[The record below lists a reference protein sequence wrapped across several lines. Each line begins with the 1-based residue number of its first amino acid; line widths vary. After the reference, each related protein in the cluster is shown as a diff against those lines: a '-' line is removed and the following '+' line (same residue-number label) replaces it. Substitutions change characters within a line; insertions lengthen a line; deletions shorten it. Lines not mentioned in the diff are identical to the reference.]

1 MKYSCSCFQ
10 PLALTV
16 KKPKGTFL
24 TSRGCLKIEFSKNY
38 PNNKA
43 VKIQSKPDFH
53 GFYLTFQGGYTLAFY
68 FLCFAN
74 RTAPMRADR
83 GTARITPTELA
94 MACTISTEKNV
105 PLMSWENDGSSDER

>member
-24 TSRGCLKIEFSKNY
+24 TSWGCLKIEFSKNY

-43 VKIQSKPDFH
+43 VKIQLKPDFH
-53 GFYLTFQGGYTLAFY
+53 GFYLTFESVGTVRVWTPAIHKFIVLHNKRV
-68 FLCFAN
+68 C
-74 RTAPMRADR
+74 RALS
-83 GTARITPTELA
+83 P
-94 MACTISTEKNV
+94 
-105 PLMSWENDGSSDER
+105 